1 MASAGRRPGP
11 TATRDDILAA
21 ARRLFGE
28 KGYDAT
34 TVRAI
39 AAEAGVSPAM
49 IRHFFG
55 TKEQVFVAVLEF
67 PVSPADAVPL
77 LLDGPREEFGRR
89 LAGLLV
95 TIWREPRTRAPLL
108 AVLRSS
114 MTNESAARL
123 LRDFLTT
130 AIVRRAAEGLDV
142 PPIRITAAMGQ
153 VVGMLLMRYVLEVE
167 PIASAGDDD
176 FAALVADTVQRT
188 LDR

>member
-67 PVSPADAVPL
+67 PVSPAEAMPL
-77 LLDGPREEFGRR
+77 LLAGPREEFGRR
-89 LAGLLV
+89 IAGLLV
-95 TIWREPRTRAPLL
+95 PIWQEPRTRAPLL

-123 LRDFLTT
+123 LRDFLGA
-130 AIVRRAAEGLDV
+130 AIVRRAAEGLGV
-142 PPIRITAAMGQ
+142 PPIRVTSAMSQ
-153 VVGMLLMRYVLEVE
+153 VIGLLLTRYVIGLE
-167 PIASAGDDD
+167 PIASVADEE
-176 FAALVADTVQRT
+176 FAELVADTVQHA